1 MNDIEKAVSRF
12 KEDYSCSQAIFSA
25 FGSRFGI
32 NEQTALKIASTF
44 GGGMARMG
52 NTCGAVTGAFMVI
65 GLKHGHTNPE
75 DEELKEEVYRIVNRF
90 ADEFKSRNGSIFCRE
105 LLGYELSDPEQRQT
119 VNEKGLPDTIC
130 VKLVRDS
137 AEILEKLL

>member
-12 KEDYSCSQAIFSA
+12 KEDYLCSQAIFSA
-25 FGSRFGI
+25 FGPRFGI
-32 NEQTALKIASTF
+32 NEQMALKIASTF

-65 GLKHGHTNPE
+65 GLKQGHTNPE
-75 DEELKEEVYRIVNRF
+75 DEEFKEEVYRIVNRF
-90 ADEFKSRNGSIFCRE
+90 ADEFKSRNGSIFCRD

-119 VNEKGLPDTIC
+119 VNEKGLSDTIC

-137 AEILEKLL
+137 AEILEELL